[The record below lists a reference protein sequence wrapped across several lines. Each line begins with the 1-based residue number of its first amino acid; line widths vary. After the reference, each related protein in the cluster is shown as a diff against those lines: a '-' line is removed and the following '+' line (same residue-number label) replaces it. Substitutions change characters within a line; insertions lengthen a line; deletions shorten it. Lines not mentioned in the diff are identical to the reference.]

1 MATRRP
7 RWLAGLAA
15 AAALAIV
22 VVVAACGQ
30 APAPTGSRPAP
41 SAPST
46 PLALDPSEPGG
57 QPIVVEGR
65 DAGFA
70 LTLRIGSDAVD
81 AGAPIDVAAVLAWE
95 GADQR
100 ASIWG
105 SGGGPV
111 SFGLEQVDGDIRIDA
126 VMTADCAQ
134 HEYTRGVPVAIP
146 FRKSG
151 GFPDDDPNADFYRA
165 FFADPVLRLPAGRW
179 RVRATASGY
188 LVPCEMD
195 APMVTIPLEAEILV
209 L

>member
-1 MATRRP
+1 MGARLRR
-7 RWLAGLAA
+7 RLVAA
-15 AAALAIV
+15 AAIV
-22 VVVAACGQ
+22 VVLGACGA
-30 APAPTGSRPAP
+30 APSPTGSALA
-41 SAPST
+41 SAT
-46 PLALDPSEPGG
+46 PLAPEASEASG
-57 QPIVVEGR
+57 QPVVLEGR

-70 LTLRIGSDAVD
+70 LSLRIGSDAVD
-81 AGAPIDVAAVLAWE
+81 AGAPIDVAATLTWE
-95 GADQR
+95 GANRQ
-100 ASIWG
+100 AAIWG

-111 SFGLEQVDGDIRIDA
+111 SFGIEQIDGDIRMDA

-151 GFPDDDPNADFYRA
+151 GFPDDDPNADFYRV

-209 L
+209 R